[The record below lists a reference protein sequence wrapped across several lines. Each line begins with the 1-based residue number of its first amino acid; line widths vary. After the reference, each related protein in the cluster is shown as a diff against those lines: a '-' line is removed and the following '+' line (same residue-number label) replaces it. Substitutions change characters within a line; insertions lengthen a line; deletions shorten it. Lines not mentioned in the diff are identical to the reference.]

1 MTEVGDRSVSIGR
14 IFSRAFGVMGRNPLV
29 AFGVAL
35 LLSALPS
42 ALFNYGFARLSLD
55 VHDRNTMF
63 GVVGSGIVAF
73 MVALLLRAI
82 VQGCL
87 VRATIADSQGR
98 RAGLGECLGVA
109 AARALPLVGV
119 SILFVIGMALGML
132 LLIVPGI
139 MFAIAYAV
147 VAPVVVEE
155 RVGVIDAFKRASLL
169 TRGARWKIFGLA
181 LLIVV
186 LIWLIEAIV
195 GVVAILL
202 FQRGYDP
209 FSLSLILFNVVIGTV
224 VATFS
229 STIQTALY
237 VELREWKD
245 GPLDAKLGAIFE

>member
-29 AFGVAL
+29 AFGVTL

-42 ALFNYGFARLSLD
+42 ALFNYGFAQLNID
-55 VHDRNTMF
+55 MHDRNTVF
-63 GVVGSGIVAF
+63 GVVGSGLIAF

-119 SILFVIGMALGML
+119 SILFVIGMGLGML
-132 LLIVPGI
+132 LLVVPGI
-139 MFAIAYAV
+139 MFAIAFAV

-155 RVGVIDAFKRASLL
+155 RVGVIEAFSRAGQL

-181 LLIVV
+181 LLILI
-186 LIWLIEAIV
+186 LIWLIEAVV
-195 GVVAILL
+195 GVIAILL

-209 FSLSLILFNVVIGTV
+209 FSLSLILFNVVIGTI

-229 STIQTALY
+229 STVQTALY

-245 GPLDAKLGAIFE
+245 GPLNAKLGEIFE